1 MLKDLLNTTHPPVST
16 CGITRVN
23 VSSVVFE
30 YQCGENFST
39 TLTTLLSFKT
49 YHIKYLIIRTFAK
62 ETSPRSVVPKVGAG
76 TRLVGVGIDRPIN
89 KL

>member
-1 MLKDLLNTTHPPVST
+1 M
-16 CGITRVN
+16 
-23 VSSVVFE
+23 VFE

-62 ETSPRSVVPKVGAG
+62 ETRSVVPKVGAG
-76 TRLVGVGIDRPIN
+76 TRLVGVGINSPIN
-89 KL
+89 KRGEAVEKVWEPLVLEEIFR